1 MNGNKILTYETMRHV
16 ALEIVQLG
24 RDIPEDQWFED
35 ATHNATSLIRRIAEE
50 AYDEGRRGE
59 LEEAEGTPSVD
70 RLGPTSIVAV
80 RHSKRLD
87 RQHLLVRSDV
97 LLHRLEPGTLEA
109 LRRALER
116 GLLPSDLN
124 ISGDDEPIV
133 VLRFTRPH
141 AG

>member
-24 RDIPEDQWFED
+24 RDVPEEQWFED
-35 ATHNATSLIRRIAEE
+35 AEHYATSLIRRLCEE
-50 AYDEGRRGE
+50 AYDEGRQGE
-59 LEEAEGTPSVD
+59 LSSFG
-70 RLGPTSIVAV
+70 AV
-80 RHSKRLD
+80 RRAKRLD
-87 RQHLLVRSDV
+87 RQHALVRSDV
-97 LLHRLEPGTLEA
+97 FIHRLEPSTLEA
-109 LRRALER
+109 LRRALEQ
-116 GLLPSDLN
+116 GLVPSGLN